1 LVITGSGLLNASGEV
16 FLSAA
21 DAVLDISDASS
32 AQTIGALSSVAGT
45 KVLLGSRNLTL
56 GDASSTTFNGSIT
69 GAGAIIKQGSGT
81 TTLGGANHFTGGV
94 DITAGTLAL
103 SGSGTLDSTISMSL
117 SNGSTFDISAS
128 SSSQTIGS
136 LVGVAGTK
144 ITLGGNTLTFGNAR
158 DTTFAGSISGTGG
171 IIKQGAGVMTLAGT
185 NSFTGGAVIAGGTL
199 ALTQTGALAA
209 GNDVNLITAGATFDI
224 SGLSDG
230 QTIGA
235 LSGVAGNR
243 VTLGSNALTFGTAA
257 DTVFAG
263 QFDGDGS
270 IIKTGAGTTQL
281 SRDSSAYTGNVE
293 VAKGSLK
300 ITGKLG
306 GYAGRIE
313 GSGSDEAAVLVT
325 GSGAQWAMDY
335 NLTVGGTGMGSMR
348 IDDGAVVSNIFGKV
362 GSTSGQAATV
372 TVSGRGSRWDND
384 FALLTGVDSGDG
396 EVHVLNGA
404 IMNSVD
410 GHIGSAANGVGKGL
424 VEVSGAGSI
433 WTNDGE
439 LKVGNMNAEGV
450 LRIAD
455 GAVVSNKVSY
465 IGSMVGGVGTVSV
478 EGAGSRW
485 NNTGDLNI
493 GFGVF
498 ASFGTGAVTIADS
511 AVVTVGAA
519 GTGTVYMARGGLFPV
534 FGPTGTLS
542 IGASSDDAADAV
554 GAGTLR
560 AGLIDFGKGTATLRF
575 NHTDSAYLFD
585 TRLKDDGSGA
595 INHIAGTTVLTA
607 NNTGFKGKTTVSGG
621 HLIVQSVLSGS
632 AEVTGGELQFGSGM
646 AGAISSLSGDL
657 NVSGS
662 RSTLTVTELAALSVA
677 NTVELK
683 DFTRLNIGANADGPS
698 LAANRLNI
706 GSGVAFNLSGIN
718 DEGQLPKV
726 LISTTNG
733 IIGDFASV
741 TIGGFNG
748 PVDYLSVHTG
758 KSTDGRSYQATYGL
772 NWTGGNN
779 LSHGTFTLANATDDF
794 TLGVALR
801 NQSPNHAL
809 GWNGRSLTKAGRGT
823 LILTGDNLYTGGT
836 TIQGGVLQIG
846 NDGATGSVLGDIV
859 NHGALAFQRSDDFA
873 FDGIVSGSGVLIK
886 NGAGTLTLAGANSFT
901 GGVTLAKGALRV
913 GADANL
919 GDASGVLKFNGG
931 VLETTDSFATVREIQ
946 LAQQGVFDTA
956 AGTQLHLTGAV
967 SGAGSLL
974 KRGAG
979 TLRLDQ
985 AAAVQRTLVE
995 TGTLIG
1001 HAGSLSSQIENAA
1014 TVVFDQTTDGVFAG
1028 SLTGL
1033 NGVFGT
1039 MKKQGVGALSLSGAS
1054 YLDWSV
1060 AEGELIAAID
1070 RFSGDV
1076 DIASG
1081 AAFRFNDAGDKTYA
1095 GAVSGAGRFVL
1106 ERDGA
1111 TLLTGDSS
1119 AFGGLTTLNAG
1130 KLLVGDASG
1139 LGKLGGSLEV
1149 LNGATLGGSGVIGS
1163 GAGSHVSIAAGGVLS
1178 PGNSIGTLTINGD
1191 LTLAAGSML
1200 NMELGAPGFSDRIN
1214 VSGDL
1219 SLDGTLNLSQSLNAA
1234 DGAVGLGYYRLMT
1247 YGGALGGA
1255 GLAVGQTPTL
1265 NDPAAFQI
1273 VTGNGN
1279 VDLFIA
1285 AVGDDTLQHCQG
1297 GDGVWSASSPQ
1308 WRNKNGTVAANW
1320 SGQHAVFRHNPGG
1333 YTGGV
1338 ISVDGAQA
1346 FKGLQFVDDGYRL
1359 EGPGSL
1365 VTDAD
1370 GSEIRVLAD
1379 SARIDTRITGSGGLI
1394 VTQGGVLTLA
1404 GLNTYTGGTT
1414 LHGGVVAVSQDA
1426 NLGHAGGALRF
1437 DGGALRVTGTDFTGT
1452 NRAIAWS
1459 AAGGTF
1465 DIAEAANRFEVSA
1478 DINGAG
1484 AMIKRGEG
1492 TLLLS
1497 GANAFGGARIEDGG
1511 LIGTTTSLSG
1521 DIALIAASSRLSLTN
1536 TDAGVFAGALSG
1548 IGRVSLDGSGT
1559 VLLTGDSS
1567 GFSGLTTL
1575 NAGKLLVGAP
1585 NGNGRLGGSLEV
1597 LSGATLGGSGAIGSG
1612 VGSHISIAAGGVLSP
1627 GNSIG
1632 TLTINGD
1639 LTFASGARFEVEVNP
1654 LGADSDLV
1662 RITGSATLNGGTVAH
1677 IGANG
1682 RYDPRS
1688 TYTILTAASLTG
1700 AFDDVTSDFAFLN
1713 PKLHYDYGAGTVQ
1726 MELLRNDIAFA
1737 SAARTRNQAATAHAI
1752 EAIGFDAGN
1761 AVYEATVQLAD
1772 NGDLIRASF
1781 DQLSGE
1787 LHVSAQTAMIEDSRL
1802 IRNAANDRLRAAF
1815 GNSGASSAPA
1825 FAYGSNGAPIAVG
1838 ADHAGTS
1845 FWAQGFGSWG
1855 AFDGDDGGKTLDRD
1869 TSGVLLGGDALL
1881 SRWRVGVTGG
1891 YSRSNIKP
1899 RDRASSVVSANYHLG
1914 LYAGTQRG
1922 ALAFRTGLA
1931 QSWHDL
1937 DVRRTIA
1944 MPGLNERARADYRAD
1959 ALQAFGEIA
1968 YGLDARGARLE
1979 PFANLAHVRLKFD
1992 GFSETGDA
2000 AALTAKNSNA
2010 DVTFTTLGLRG
2021 EQTFDLGQTRA
2032 ALHGTVGWRRAFGDT
2047 SPQSIHALS
2056 EGDAFTITGAPISR
2070 DSAVLEGGL
2079 ALSLTTATTMSLGYA
2094 GQVSNGAQDHVFTA
2108 RFSLK
2113 F

>member
-1 LVITGSGLLNASGEV
+1 
-16 FLSAA
+16 
-21 DAVLDISDASS
+21 
-32 AQTIGALSSVAGT
+32 
-45 KVLLGSRNLTL
+45 
-56 GDASSTTFNGSIT
+56 
-69 GAGAIIKQGSGT
+69 
-81 TTLGGANHFTGGV
+81 
-94 DITAGTLAL
+94 
-103 SGSGTLDSTISMSL
+103 
-117 SNGSTFDISAS
+117 
-128 SSSQTIGS
+128 
-136 LVGVAGTK
+136 
-144 ITLGGNTLTFGNAR
+144 
-158 DTTFAGSISGTGG
+158 
-171 IIKQGAGVMTLAGT
+171 
-185 NSFTGGAVIAGGTL
+185 
-199 ALTQTGALAA
+199 
-209 GNDVNLITAGATFDI
+209 
-224 SGLSDG
+224 
-230 QTIGA
+230 
-235 LSGVAGNR
+235 
-243 VTLGSNALTFGTAA
+243 
-257 DTVFAG
+257 
-263 QFDGDGS
+263 
-270 IIKTGAGTTQL
+270 
-281 SRDSSAYTGNVE
+281 
-293 VAKGSLK
+293 
-300 ITGKLG
+300 
-306 GYAGRIE
+306 
-313 GSGSDEAAVLVT
+313 
-325 GSGAQWAMDY
+325 MDY

-542 IGASSDDAADAV
+542 IGAASDDAADAV

-632 AEVTGGELQFGSGM
+632 AAVTGGELQFGSGI

-677 NTVELK
+677 NTLELK

-779 LSHGTFTLANATDDF
+779 LSHGTFTLTNAADDF
-794 TLGVALR
+794 TLGLALR

-886 NGAGTLTLAGANSFT
+886 NGAGTLTLAGAN
-901 GGVTLAKGALRV
+901 
-913 GADANL
+913 
-919 GDASGVLKFNGG
+919 
-931 VLETTDSFATVREIQ
+931 
-946 LAQQGVFDTA
+946 
-956 AGTQLHLTGAV
+956 
-967 SGAGSLL
+967 
-974 KRGAG
+974 
-979 TLRLDQ
+979 
-985 AAAVQRTLVE
+985 
-995 TGTLIG
+995 
-1001 HAGSLSSQIENAA
+1001 
-1014 TVVFDQTTDGVFAG
+1014 
-1028 SLTGL
+1028 
-1033 NGVFGT
+1033 
-1039 MKKQGVGALSLSGAS
+1039 
-1054 YLDWSV
+1054 
-1060 AEGELIAAID
+1060 
-1070 RFSGDV
+1070 
-1076 DIASG
+1076 
-1081 AAFRFNDAGDKTYA
+1081 
-1095 GAVSGAGRFVL
+1095 
-1106 ERDGA
+1106 
-1111 TLLTGDSS
+1111 
-1119 AFGGLTTLNAG
+1119 
-1130 KLLVGDASG
+1130 
-1139 LGKLGGSLEV
+1139 
-1149 LNGATLGGSGVIGS
+1149 
-1163 GAGSHVSIAAGGVLS
+1163 
-1178 PGNSIGTLTINGD
+1178 
-1191 LTLAAGSML
+1191 
-1200 NMELGAPGFSDRIN
+1200 
-1214 VSGDL
+1214 
-1219 SLDGTLNLSQSLNAA
+1219 
-1234 DGAVGLGYYRLMT
+1234 
-1247 YGGALGGA
+1247 
-1255 GLAVGQTPTL
+1255 
-1265 NDPAAFQI
+1265 
-1273 VTGNGN
+1273 
-1279 VDLFIA
+1279 
-1285 AVGDDTLQHCQG
+1285 
-1297 GDGVWSASSPQ
+1297 
-1308 WRNKNGTVAANW
+1308 
-1320 SGQHAVFRHNPGG
+1320 
-1333 YTGGV
+1333 
-1338 ISVDGAQA
+1338 
-1346 FKGLQFVDDGYRL
+1346 
-1359 EGPGSL
+1359 
-1365 VTDAD
+1365 
-1370 GSEIRVLAD
+1370 
-1379 SARIDTRITGSGGLI
+1379 
-1394 VTQGGVLTLA
+1394 
-1404 GLNTYTGGTT
+1404 TYTGGTT
-1414 LHGGVVAVSQDA
+1414 LRGGVVAVAQDV
-1426 NLGHAGGALRF
+1426 NLGHADGALRF

-1497 GANAFGGARIEDGG
+1497 GANIFGGARIEDGG
-1511 LIGTTTSLSG
+1511 LIGTTASLSG

-1662 RITGSATLNGGTVAH
+1662 RVTGSATLNGGTVAH

-1761 AVYEATVQLAD
+1761 AVYEAIVQLAD
-1772 NGDLIRASF
+1772 DGDLIRASF

-1815 GNSGASSAPA
+1815 GHSGASSAPA
-1825 FAYGSNGAPIAVG
+1825 FAYGSNGAPIA
-1838 ADHAGTS
+1838 
-1845 FWAQGFGSWG
+1845 
-1855 AFDGDDGGKTLDRD
+1855 
-1869 TSGVLLGGDALL
+1869 
-1881 SRWRVGVTGG
+1881 
-1891 YSRSNIKP
+1891 
-1899 RDRASSVVSANYHLG
+1899 
-1914 LYAGTQRG
+1914 
-1922 ALAFRTGLA
+1922 
-1931 QSWHDL
+1931 
-1937 DVRRTIA
+1937 
-1944 MPGLNERARADYRAD
+1944 
-1959 ALQAFGEIA
+1959 
-1968 YGLDARGARLE
+1968 
-1979 PFANLAHVRLKFD
+1979 
-1992 GFSETGDA
+1992 
-2000 AALTAKNSNA
+2000 
-2010 DVTFTTLGLRG
+2010 
-2021 EQTFDLGQTRA
+2021 
-2032 ALHGTVGWRRAFGDT
+2032 
-2047 SPQSIHALS
+2047 
-2056 EGDAFTITGAPISR
+2056 
-2070 DSAVLEGGL
+2070 
-2079 ALSLTTATTMSLGYA
+2079 
-2094 GQVSNGAQDHVFTA
+2094 
-2108 RFSLK
+2108 
-2113 F
+2113 